1 MPTCKLPLRTTL
13 GKLEARA
20 VEPVANARRTCA
32 ALTAA
37 VCRRTLLHR
46 MAKPDDRPLT
56 GRVALVTGA
65 GRGIG
70 RAIAVALARDGAHV
84 VCVGRGAARLAETVA
99 AIAAAKG
106 SAEAL
111 AVDVTEPATLSA
123 LDRLAQSGKAID
135 VLVNNAAA
143 FARYAHV
150 ERVPEDE
157 IERVLDT
164 VLGASLGLARHL
176 VSGMKQRGFGRI
188 VNIGTVAGEVGAEG
202 QVAYSTAKAGLLGL
216 TKSLAAEA
224 APFGVTVNL
233 VEPGLILTE
242 RIREKVAEEYQRRI
256 LANMAMGR
264 AGTPEEVAEVVAFL
278 CSPRA
283 SYVTGTVLPV
293 SGGLG
298 VGLYARDSK
307 LR

>member
-1 MPTCKLPLRTTL
+1 M
-13 GKLEARA
+13 
-20 VEPVANARRTCA
+20 
-32 ALTAA
+32 TAGQR
-37 VCRRTLLHR
+37 RRTLLGR
-46 MAKPDDRPLT
+46 MASASDPLLK

-84 VCVGRGAARLAETVA
+84 VCVGRHAARLAETVA
-99 AIAAAKG
+99 AITAAKGLPTPG

-111 AVDVTEPATLSA
+111 VADVTEPSTLAA
-123 LDRLAQSGKAID
+123 LDRLARVGKPID
-135 VLVNNAAA
+135 VLVNNAAT
-143 FARYAHV
+143 FARYACV

-164 VLGASLGLARHL
+164 VLGASLALARH
-176 VSGMKQRGFGRI
+176 VVGGMKQRGFGRI

-202 QVAYSTAKAGLLGL
+202 QVAYSTAKSGLLGL

-233 VEPGLILTE
+233 LEPGLILTE
-242 RIREKVAEEYQRRI
+242 RIREQVAEEYQRRI
-256 LANMAMGR
+256 LANTAMGR

-283 SYVTGTVLPV
+283 SYVTGAVLPV

-307 LR
+307 SK